1 MDRQRPPQMRDQF
14 RKELRARLMQEAP
27 IYLNP
32 RRDNA
37 WAAFLRPAFLRPAMA
52 VSLASLVLI
61 AGAGTAAAG
70 SVPGDPAFVLKKT
83 FEDVQVNLTFDDV
96 QRVQLLA
103 QIADRRL
110 QELQQVAN
118 KDDGQQNNK
127 DDKTVAASEEFAK
140 AVAQFRAAVDQVQT
154 VAPADKADKV
164 QKVVEDSREK
174 HGDVVDQIQQKV
186 TSDKAK
192 DAIER
197 AKDEEDKNTKEEQ
210 QGQSGGG
217 NGDKRT
223 ARPTRSPAP
232 IRSPR
237 PNSTQ
242 TARPALSPRPTEKN
256 NSDDGQHSDTPRPT
270 PRASA
275 SGRLNLT
282 PAPPVRQTPGA
293 SEKD

>member
-1 MDRQRPPQMRDQF
+1 MDRQRPPQIRDQF

-110 QELQQVAN
+110 QELQQAAN
-118 KDDGQQNNK
+118 KDDGQQGNK

-154 VAPADKADKV
+154 VAPADKSEKV
-164 QKVVEDSREK
+164 QQVVDNSRDK
-174 HGDVVDQIQQKV
+174 HGAVVDKLQQQV

-197 AKDEEDKNTKEEQ
+197 AKDEEDKDTNQE
-210 QGQSGGG
+210 QGQNNGG
-217 NGDKRT
+217 NSDRKT
-223 ARPTRSPAP
+223 ARPTRSPSP
-232 IRSPR
+232 SRTPR
-237 PNSTQ
+237 PAETR
-242 TARPALSPRPTEKN
+242 RPSQSPRPTEN
-256 NSDDGQHSDTPRPT
+256 NNDSQHTDTPRPSAT
-270 PRASA
+270 PRAS
-275 SGRLNLT
+275 GRVTFT

>member
-1 MDRQRPPQMRDQF
+1 MRDQF

-37 WAAFLRPAFLRPAMA
+37 WTALLRPAFLRPAMA
-52 VSLASLVLI
+52 VSLAGLVLI

-140 AVAQFRAAVDQVQT
+140 AVAQFRAAVDQVQS

-174 HGDVVDQIQQKV
+174 HGNVVDQIQQKV
-186 TSDKAK
+186 TSDKAR

-197 AKDEEDKNTKEEQ
+197 AKDEEDKNTKEEE

-217 NGDKRT
+217 NDDKRT
-223 ARPTRSPAP
+223 ARPTRSPATS
-232 IRSPR
+232 RSPR
-237 PNSTQ
+237 PNSSP
-242 TARPALSPRPTEKN
+242 ARPAVSPRPTEKN
-256 NSDDGQHSDTPRPT
+256 SNDDEQHSDAPRPT

>member
-1 MDRQRPPQMRDQF
+1 VDRNRPPQMRDQF

-37 WAAFLRPAFLRPAMA
+37 WSALLRPAFLRPAMA
-52 VSLASLVLI
+52 VSLAGLVLI

-70 SVPGDPAFVLKKT
+70 SVPGDPAFVLKKA

-110 QELQQVAN
+110 QELQQIAN

-174 HGDVVDQIQQKV
+174 HGNVVDQIQQKV

-210 QGQSGGG
+210 EGQSGGG
-217 NGDKRT
+217 NDDKRT
-223 ARPTRSPAP
+223 ARPTRSPSTS
-232 IRSPR
+232 RSPR
-237 PNSTQ
+237 PNSSQ
-242 TARPALSPRPTEKN
+242 TARPAASPRPTEKSDN
-256 NSDDGQHSDTPRPT
+256 DDGQHSDAPRPT

-282 PAPPVRQTPGA
+282 PAPPVRQTPGT

>member
-1 MDRQRPPQMRDQF
+1 VDRNRPPQMRDQF

-37 WAAFLRPAFLRPAMA
+37 WSALLRPAFLRPAMA
-52 VSLASLVLI
+52 VSLAGLVLI

-70 SVPGDPAFVLKKT
+70 SVPGDPAFVLKRT

-110 QELQQVAN
+110 QELQQIAN

-154 VAPADKADKV
+154 VAPADMADKV

-174 HGDVVDQIQQKV
+174 HGSVVDQIQQKV

-197 AKDEEDKNTKEEQ
+197 AKDEEDKDTKEEQ
-210 QGQSGGG
+210 QGQSGAS
-217 NGDKRT
+217 DEKRT

-232 IRSPR
+232 SRSPR
-237 PNSTQ
+237 PSSSQ
-242 TARPALSPRPTEKN
+242 TARPSGSPRPTEKN
-256 NSDDGQHSDTPRPT
+256 NNDDGQHSDTPHP
-270 PRASA
+270 SA

-282 PAPPVRQTPGA
+282 PTPPVRQTPGA

>member
-1 MDRQRPPQMRDQF
+1 VDRNRPPQLRDQF

-37 WAAFLRPAFLRPAMA
+37 WSALLRPAFLRPAMA
-52 VSLASLVLI
+52 VSLAGLVLI
-61 AGAGTAAAG
+61 VGAGTAAAG
-70 SVPGDPAFVLKKT
+70 SAPGDPAFVLKKT

-110 QELQQVAN
+110 QELQQIAN

-174 HGDVVDQIQQKV
+174 HGNVVEQIQQKV

-197 AKDEEDKNTKEEQ
+197 AKDEEDKDTKEEQ

-217 NGDKRT
+217 HDDKRT

-232 IRSPR
+232 SRSPR
-237 PNSTQ
+237 PNQ
-242 TARPALSPRPTEKN
+242 TARPSVSPRPTEKN
-256 NSDDGQHSDTPRPT
+256 NNDDGQHSDTPRPT